1 MLDLHNLP
9 NAIPEEKLVYFL
21 RRHPITLLSVIFGY
35 LLLLASP
42 FLVFGYLGRFQP
54 ELLANPSF
62 QAVLIFG
69 GSAFF
74 LFSWLFLFQLFLD
87 YYLDSWIVTTR
98 RIINIEQNG
107 LFGRTVSE
115 LRLYRI
121 QDVTATV
128 NGFTKTMFN
137 FGEVEIQTAGEH
149 ERFMFE
155 EISQPNEVAKKILE
169 LSECDRKDHI
179 DEERLEENG
188 PQNEAKAKE
197 KARASTTGRTP

>member
-1 MLDLHNLP
+1 MLDLKNLP

-21 RRHPITLLSVIFGY
+21 RRHPITLLSVLFGY
-35 LLLLASP
+35 VLLLASP
-42 FLVFGYLGRFQP
+42 FLILAYFRVSQP
-54 ELLANPSF
+54 ELIENPSF
-62 QAVLIFG
+62 QALIVFG

-74 LFSWLFLFQLFLD
+74 LFAWLFLFQLFLD

-98 RIINIEQNG
+98 RILNIEQNG

-121 QDVTATV
+121 QDVTAIV
-128 NGFTKTMFN
+128 NGFVKTMFN

-155 EISQPNEVAKKILE
+155 EIPRPNEVAKTVLE
-169 LSECDRKDHI
+169 LSETDRHDHI
-179 DEERLEENG
+179 EEEQLEEFG
-188 PQNEAKAKE
+188 THEKTAQKKKE
-197 KARASTTGRTP
+197 RTVGRPK

>member
-35 LLLLASP
+35 ILLLASP
-42 FLVFGYLGRFQP
+42 FLVFSYLGRFQP

-179 DEERLEENG
+179 DEEKLEENG
-188 PQNEAKAKE
+188 PQNGVKMKE
-197 KARASTTGRTP
+197 KAGAPTTGRTP

>member
-1 MLDLHNLP
+1 MLDLGNLP

-21 RRHPITLLSVIFGY
+21 RRHPITLLSVLFGY
-35 LLLLASP
+35 LLLLAAP
-42 FLVFGYLGRFQP
+42 FLILAYFRVFQP
-54 ELLANPSF
+54 ELLEGVSF
-62 QAVLIFG
+62 QALVVFG

-74 LFSWLFLFQLFLD
+74 LFAWLFLFQLFLD

-98 RIINIEQNG
+98 RILNIEQNG

-121 QDVTATV
+121 QDVTAIV
-128 NGFTKTMFN
+128 NGFVKTMFN

-155 EISQPNEVAKKILE
+155 EIPHPNEVAKTVLE
-169 LSECDRKDHI
+169 LSEMDRNDHI
-179 DEERLEENG
+179 KEDELDEFGSSGQEPPKKAER
-188 PQNEAKAKE
+188 
-197 KARASTTGRTP
+197 SIGRTK

>member
-42 FLVFGYLGRFQP
+42 FLVFSYLSRLQP

-137 FGEVEIQTAGEH
+137 FGEVEIQTAGEK
-149 ERFMFE
+149 ERFAFE

-179 DEERLEENG
+179 GEEELEENG
-188 PQNEAKAKE
+188 PQNGVKTKE
-197 KARASTTGRTP
+197 KAGAPTTGRTP